1 MQDQARR
8 LQKEPREEDEKK
20 IDNERHLLGVQL
32 AKFLAARPY
41 VAANGVII
49 NIDSSENPPE
59 CFDDFDNDGTT
70 PGDPSLVNDGNTAVS
85 VSPGIGDISPEYSIL
100 PLPSRMQGGSAS
112 LAAVELRLRILQAQR
127 QLAALREKIAEKSF
141 MYSHVMRV
149 APQTSVRTR
158 ARSAIVKLDAQIS
171 SQSRAYMQCRKAMV
185 HLDADENVLGKY
197 RILSKSDLKSSTA
210 LLDPNRSGSSNVSL
224 SWIWQMNDLD
234 LKSPQALLECVC
246 LFIKT

>member
-1 MQDQARR
+1 MDIMQTRAVDTHSGDSTASHESIGVPASPDEEWVQLGIDLEERQLTLQDQARR

-70 PGDPSLVNDGNTAVS
+70 PGDLSLVNDGNTAVS

-112 LAAVELRLRILQAQR
+112 LAVVELRLRILQAQR
-127 QLAALREKIAEKSF
+127 
-141 MYSHVMRV
+141 
-149 APQTSVRTR
+149 
-158 ARSAIVKLDAQIS
+158 
-171 SQSRAYMQCRKAMV
+171 
-185 HLDADENVLGKY
+185 
-197 RILSKSDLKSSTA
+197 
-210 LLDPNRSGSSNVSL
+210 
-224 SWIWQMNDLD
+224 
-234 LKSPQALLECVC
+234 
-246 LFIKT
+246 